1 MVDLDSLAP
10 MLLDERP
17 LNLEEPGWIQELKY
31 DVSFVKK
38 LSKSRSSPTGLD
50 CAIPHRILKACRLAD
65 LERHCA
71 HSAVRN
77 CKLSTVQLSLLRAW
91 TYTTERGRDHFTGF
105 ASEWPYVLAA
115 AALAIKV
122 IWLGPR
128 GFSE

>member
-77 CKLSTVQLSLLRAW
+77 CKLSTVQLSLLRAVDLHHGKGARPLHRLRIGMALCACGSSPGHQG
-91 TYTTERGRDHFTGF
+91 Y
-105 ASEWPYVLAA
+105 LA
-115 AALAIKV
+115 
-122 IWLGPR
+122 GPAR
-128 GFSE
+128 FQ